1 MDNDRHRSTEIPVD
15 ITVESDIEPVVFCA
29 GRYIEEPN
37 GFSLRFSFGDG
48 VYTFTRKNGVSV
60 FSSFGILNYT
70 VDLSKPGDIEV
81 NSVYGK
87 MTFFA
92 EPKADDIA
100 EYDGGVKI
108 NLEYALT
115 GGGETQHRSLKI
127 DARFIKEE

>member
-29 GRYIEEPN
+29 GKYIVEPN

-48 VYTFTRKNGVSV
+48 EYIFTRKNGVSV

-70 VDLSKPGDIEV
+70 VDLSKSGDIEV
-81 NSVYGK
+81 NSIYGK

-92 EPKADDIA
+92 EPKTD
-100 EYDGGVKI
+100 EVTENDGGVKV
-108 NLEYALT
+108 NLEYFLT
-115 GGGETQHRSLKI
+115 GGGQTQRRQLKI
-127 DARFIKEE
+127 EARFIKE